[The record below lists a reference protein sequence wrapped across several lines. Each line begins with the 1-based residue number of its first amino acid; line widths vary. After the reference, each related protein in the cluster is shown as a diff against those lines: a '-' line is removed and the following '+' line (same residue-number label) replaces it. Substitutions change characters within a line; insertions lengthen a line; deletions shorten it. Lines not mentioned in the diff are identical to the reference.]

1 MVENSEKSP
10 QNPLDLS
17 MGRFRPNRDDI
28 AALLRELIFA
38 SSCNSPDAELLGRC
52 EAAIRALTVDRDEAD
67 RSAGEITR
75 WAAHLEEEKR
85 RRELWLAGAK
95 RDAGFRRSANF
106 DGIVWPA
113 VLGAYQREQEA
124 MRDAEMAA

>member
-1 MVENSEKSP
+1 MTPDRAYIS
-10 QNPLDLS
+10 
-17 MGRFRPNRDDI
+17 
-28 AALLRELIFA
+28 ALLRELTFA
-38 SSCNSPDAELLGRC
+38 SASTSLDAELLGRC
-52 EAAIRALTVDRDEAD
+52 EAAIRALAADRDEAD

-75 WAAHLEEEKR
+75 WAAHLEEKNR

-106 DGIVWPA
+106 DAIVWPA

-124 MRDAEMAA
+124 MRDVEIAAACMFPMTTPYERTAT